1 MNEFTS
7 LKITKPVHA
16 EILKYC
22 KDNGLLVYR
31 WAEKVL
37 LEKIREERELKE
49 NANLQNNKSN

>member
-37 LEKIREERELKE
+37 LEKIREEKE
-49 NANLQNNKSN
+49 KNDSQKKNHT